1 MFLYCFDRYKDKP
14 GNNIIDLDDKELD
27 KISIQLNF
35 QYYQNHEF
43 HKLSQDLKKK
53 KSLVSYI
60 ITSAP

>member
-53 KSLVSYI
+53 
-60 ITSAP
+60 